1 MNIIEHQSKFFTE
14 DSYTY
19 KDVTVW
25 ILSSA
30 NISQDQIEPP
40 T

>member
-1 MNIIEHQSKFFTE
+1 MKYIFLQANFFTE

-25 ILSSA
+25 ILSPA
-30 NISQDQIEPP
+30 KTCQAQIEPP